1 MIWGALAFALIVSMD
16 WVLWS
21 RIGHAL
27 SFPSARWR
35 WRRRRRMPWV
45 AMWVW
50 IIVAA
55 KFLAPSS
62 QPDWQQAVVIAV
74 GVAVLVWWVVAI
86 YRDLRA

>member
-1 MIWGALAFALIVSMD
+1 
-16 WVLWS
+16 
-21 RIGHAL
+21 
-27 SFPSARWR
+27 
-35 WRRRRRMPWV
+35 MPWV